1 MSHALA
7 PAAPPADPL
16 ALAPTRPGFF
26 DGTRALFGGFAFLV
40 RTPATWPLALV
51 PVMVAGV
58 VGTLVFALGAALVFP
73 YVAAHLGPRSHLL
86 AALVNILAGVL
97 MAVIAALLGLG
108 LAQPLSGPA
117 LNRIVRRVEASLGA
131 PAWPDTSALT
141 DVGRAFAS
149 IAVGYSFGL
158 PLLAL
163 LALVSLFF
171 PPATVVT
178 FPLKLVVLALLIAWD
193 LLDYPLS
200 IHGLP
205 VARRVAFVV
214 RNARALLGFGFGLA
228 LLSLIP
234 FVGLL
239 ALPAGVAGAAR
250 LTRGIERWE
259 EQRRE

>member
-1 MSHALA
+1 MSQALA
-7 PAAPPADPL
+7 PLAPPADPL
-16 ALAPTRPGFF
+16 ALAPTRPGFL

-51 PVMVAGV
+51 PVMVAGL
-58 VGTLVFALGAALVFP
+58 VGTLVFALGASLVFP
-73 YVAAHLGPRSHLL
+73 YVAAHLGPKSHLL
-86 AALVNILAGVL
+86 AALVNVLAGAL
-97 MAVIAALLGLG
+97 LAVIAAVVGLG

-117 LNRIVRRVEASLGA
+117 LNRIVRRVEGSLGA
-131 PAWPDTSALT
+131 PAWPQTSALT
-141 DVGRAFAS
+141 DVGRALGS
-149 IAVGYSFGL
+149 ILVGYTFGL

-163 LALVSLFF
+163 LALISLFF
-171 PPATVVT
+171 PPAAVVT
-178 FPLKLVVLALLIAWD
+178 FPLKLVVLALLLAWD

-205 VARRVAFVV
+205 LGQRVAFVV
-214 RNARALLGFGFGLA
+214 RNARALVGFGFGLA

-234 FVGLL
+234 FAGLL

-259 EQRRE
+259 ERHRG